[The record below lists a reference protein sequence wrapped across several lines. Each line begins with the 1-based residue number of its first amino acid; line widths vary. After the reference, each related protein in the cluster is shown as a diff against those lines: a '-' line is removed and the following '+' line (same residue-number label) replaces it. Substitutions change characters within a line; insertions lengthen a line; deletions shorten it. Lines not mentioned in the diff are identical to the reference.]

1 MTTEKILAAVLSFIL
16 LHSFNSVA
24 QQTETNSTVDG
35 ITTTNRSPA
44 INDLGNL
51 VSRINQKIQQGITT
65 PAGLEENLGEFEQL
79 LKKHKDAKEEER
91 AEILMMKAQLY
102 MEVLNDPEGGLK
114 ILKQYQQDFPNRQI
128 QGDTA
133 KVIQT
138 VEREIAAKKIRAS
151 LVIGNKFP
159 EFSVTDINGKPLSTT
174 AYKGKV
180 VLVDFWATWCV
191 PCVMSLPDVIQTYKT
206 YHSKGFDVIGV
217 SLDEDPQRLKRF
229 IRDREMEW
237 PQFNDAKKWDGE
249 LVRNYGVQQI
259 PTTYLLD
266 KEGKIIGADLQG
278 EDLEKA
284 IKKALGITGNESK
297 SEPAKAPKS

>member
-1 MTTEKILAAVLSFIL
+1 
-16 LHSFNSVA
+16 
-24 QQTETNSTVDG
+24 
-35 ITTTNRSPA
+35 
-44 INDLGNL
+44 
-51 VSRINQKIQQGITT
+51 
-65 PAGLEENLGEFEQL
+65 
-79 LKKHKDAKEEER
+79 
-91 AEILMMKAQLY
+91 
-102 MEVLNDPEGGLK
+102 
-114 ILKQYQQDFPNRQI
+114 
-128 QGDTA
+128 
-133 KVIQT
+133 

-151 LVIGNKFP
+151 LVVGNKFP

-174 AYKGKV
+174 AFKGKV

-229 IRDREMEW
+229 IHDREMDW
-237 PQFNDAKKWDGE
+237 PQFNDGRKWDGE

-266 KEGKIIGADLQG
+266 KEGRIIGADLQG

-284 IKKALGITGNESK
+284 VKKALGITGNESK
-297 SEPAKAPKS
+297 SEPAKGPKS